1 LRIEAESSSGR
12 QKQASAIEPANYDFE
27 TMRKEQ
33 ISESTC
39 IVVHAIP
46 KHKEVYLFEDKI

>member
-1 LRIEAESSSGR
+1 
-12 QKQASAIEPANYDFE
+12 
-27 TMRKEQ
+27 MRKEQ

-46 KHKEVYLFEDKI
+46 KHKEVYLFEDQI